1 MIGDS
6 RYYEIDGEKYP
17 SVTTILSVISKPALY
32 KWYEKQGSKKVF
44 EVLAMLKSGAPIV
57 HDWIC
62 EQLPKDFLKG
72 GSDLSKDAAQKGTD
86 AHSWIERALKG
97 EAFSIE
103 EVPLDARPSFE
114 RFLEYKTLQPFEIIK
129 TEAVL
134 HHKVFK
140 YAGTM
145 DALARF
151 PDGRIILL
159 DWKTSKGLWPE
170 YHLQVIAYKE
180 AAEEMTGEKIDDVE
194 IVRFGKEGNPF
205 NPKTDR
211 YIVPREKHDYLFNT
225 FAHALEL
232 WKWQSKKG

>member
-1 MIGDS
+1 M
-6 RYYEIDGEKYP
+6 
-17 SVTTILSVISKPALY
+17 
-32 KWYEKQGSKKVF
+32 
-44 EVLAMLKSGAPIV
+44 
-57 HDWIC
+57 
-62 EQLPKDFLKG
+62 
-72 GSDLSKDAAQKGTD
+72 
-86 AHSWIERALKG
+86 IERSLKG